1 MSESGDLPQNRKSLS
16 VGKQDVHIKFDFL
29 YLYFERT
36 AVCVRLFFVERIS
49 LEVKMK
55 KKFNKVLSGILA
67 VTMLFC
73 LIVTQVSA
81 QSVDSEINGLV
92 SWLANSEKTEF
103 DFTDTSALDTDVLW
117 TVLVLSKAG
126 NTTAYPEFENYIDTI
141 AQEKY
146 STLTPANFALIYL
159 AADANGLDTENI
171 GGHDMLTALKG
182 VDYTAQT
189 YLSSLYYPLIALDYK
204 EAPEYSGVRKDII
217 DTILAAQQDD
227 GGFPWCS
234 VDTGYGISSD
244 PDTTSFVLQALSD
257 FKSVPE
263 VASAIDEAYAYL
275 QTQKFDDGSY
285 GYTAWSSPSAES
297 TAQAIIANNCLGKDC
312 DDSVTAL
319 KTYINAETGGA
330 KDYTG
335 SDNTMTSYQTLLAL
349 LDVKSHAEGG
359 KGIYKYV
366 APEVTESTTEA
377 ETTSTTTAS
386 AQTTTAVSVT
396 KATDS
401 KKVNIPRTGGNA
413 AMTVF
418 VGLALVTGAAS
429 LVVRKKD
436 ED

>member
-1 MSESGDLPQNRKSLS
+1 
-16 VGKQDVHIKFDFL
+16 
-29 YLYFERT
+29 
-36 AVCVRLFFVERIS
+36 
-49 LEVKMK
+49 MK

-67 VTMLFC
+67 VAMLFC
-73 LIVTQVSA
+73 VLATQASA

-92 SWLANSEKTEF
+92 SWLANSEKTGF
-103 DFTDTSALDTDVLW
+103 DFDDTSALDTDVLW

-126 NTTAYPEFENYIDTI
+126 NTTAYPEFENYINTI
-141 AQEKY
+141 VQEKY
-146 STLTPANFALIYL
+146 STLTPANFALLYL
-159 AADANGLDTENI
+159 AADANGLDTANI
-171 GGHDMLTALKG
+171 GRHDMLAALKA
-182 VDYTAQT
+182 VDYASQT

-204 EAPEYSGVRKDII
+204 ETPEYSGVRKAAI

-244 PDTTSFVLQALSD
+244 PDTTSFVLQALAD

-263 VASAIDEAYAYL
+263 VATAIDKAYAYL
-275 QTQKFDDGSY
+275 ETQKFADGSY
-285 GYTAWSSPSAES
+285 GYVVWSSPSAES
-297 TAQAIIANNCLGKDC
+297 TAQAIIAKNCLGKDC

-335 SDNTMTSYQTLLAL
+335 NDNTMTSYQTLLAL
-349 LDVKSHAEGG
+349 LDVKSRAAGG

-366 APEVTESTTEA
+366 APVVEESSTDPE
-377 ETTSTTTAS
+377 TTTAES
-386 AQTTTAVSVT
+386 ATAAEITSKAAVT
-396 KATDS
+396 KAS
-401 KKVNIPRTGGNA
+401 GEKVNIPRTGGNA
-413 AMTVF
+413 AMSVF
-418 VGLALVTGAAS
+418 VSLALVTGAAA